1 MENSDKIMNDRIQI
15 IIRQTDY
22 TLLEAKEKMQLFDND
37 HIKVIKSFMGIV
49 EKKAPPIKSVN
60 QEIYKQF
67 RYKLDIQ
74 EFNDKQANTLREA
87 PLREAPLSE

>member
-60 QEIYKQF
+60 QEIYKQL
-67 RYKLDIQ
+67 RHKLDDSMREYNSKQESKLTDEIQ
-74 EFNDKQANTLREA
+74 N
-87 PLREAPLSE
+87 P

>member
-1 MENSDKIMNDRIQI
+1 MDNSDKIDDLIQI

-49 EKKAPPIKSVN
+49 EKRHYLLN
-60 QEIYKQF
+60 
-67 RYKLDIQ
+67 R
-74 EFNDKQANTLREA
+74 
-87 PLREAPLSE
+87 